1 MVLPGRIELT
11 TSPLP
16 RGCSTTELRQ
26 HLRRTDA
33 GGTRPPKLARSLP
46 YGRRRRNLV
55 GMSEQPKQRKKAAAQ
70 QRLATALRDN
80 LKRRKAQTRGRK
92 EEANEETRAKP
103 HDSAGID
110 VEK

>member
-1 MVLPGRIELT
+1 
-11 TSPLP
+11 
-16 RGCSTTELRQ
+16 
-26 HLRRTDA
+26 
-33 GGTRPPKLARSLP
+33 
-46 YGRRRRNLV
+46 
-55 GMSEQPKQRKKAAAQ
+55 MSEHPKQRKKAVAQ

-92 EEANEETRAKP
+92 EEAKKEAKEETRAKP